1 VALPRD
7 TSIVEL
13 ENKIEELRRQYD
25 LYLSGLRKTEPA
37 SLFNEVESQVLKI
50 TRQMSGRSTVLQFQ
64 IRTLAFKFRSLQAQL
79 KRFMDRRETYIKSKL
94 EESYGNDV
102 EEFGQT
108 IFIDRM
114 VLANPKLISGKV
126 RSMVTSSGNSDKVIP
141 DELAQ
146 MLIAKASKVI
156 DRSDVAAVRFT
167 IVKGEKGP
175 KIKGDIIPKKGAAG
189 AS

>member
-1 VALPRD
+1 MAPPRD
-7 TSIVEL
+7 TKIVEL
-13 ENKIEELRRQYD
+13 ELKIEELRRQYD

-37 SLFNEVESQVLKI
+37 SLMAEVESLVQKL
-50 TRQMSGRSTVLQFQ
+50 TRQMSTRSTQLQFQ

-79 KRFMDRRETYIKSKL
+79 RRFMERRETYIKSKL
-94 EESYGNDV
+94 EETYGGDV

-114 VLANPKLISGKV
+114 VLANPKLITGKV
-126 RSMVTSSGNSDKVIP
+126 RTMVTTSGTTGKVVP

-156 DRSDVAAVRFT
+156 NRQDVAAVRFT
-167 IVKGEKGP
+167 IVKGENGP
-175 KIKGDIIPKKGAAG
+175 KIKGDIIPKKTAG
-189 AS
+189 EPS